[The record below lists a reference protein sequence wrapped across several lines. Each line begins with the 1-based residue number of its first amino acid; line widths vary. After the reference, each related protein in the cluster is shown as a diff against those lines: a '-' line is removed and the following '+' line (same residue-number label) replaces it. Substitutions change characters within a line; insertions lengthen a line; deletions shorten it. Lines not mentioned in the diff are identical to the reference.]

1 MEIVVDT
8 SDKVDADWQAHL
20 KSREVW
26 TAAKLYARFRTNED
40 ISLTLFNSV
49 AEHLNKD
56 NKPYDQRATWADTY
70 EFFLSVISVRVSF
83 RYVKKAL

>member
-8 SDKVDADWQAHL
+8 SDKMDLDWQAHL

-26 TAAKLYARFRTNED
+26 TAAKLCARFHTNDD

-49 AEHLNKD
+49 VEHLNKD
-56 NKPYDQRATWADTY
+56 NKPYEKRATWADTY
-70 EFFLSVISVRVSF
+70 EYFIDVISVRVSF
-83 RYVKKAL
+83 QYVKKAL